1 MCVELAAPAHGDAH
15 DVKEVRT
22 FEISHHFHLFA
33 LGRDV
38 AGNTEVPRIAGAVVS
53 HGQMCGERSGGDP
66 RR

>member
-1 MCVELAAPAHGDAH
+1 MRVELAAPAHGDAH

-22 FEISHHFHLFA
+22 FEISHYCQLFA

-38 AGNTEVPRIAGAVVS
+38 AGDTEVPRIAGAVVS
-53 HGQMCGERSGGDP
+53 HGQVSGKGGGDDP